1 MFEDLFFPTSWVSA
15 SLMNL
20 SETEDSFVIELRAT
34 GLSKED
40 IDISIEDDVLI
51 VKSKTDSVNKSNKWL
66 RHEFRPDKI
75 NKRIEIPYGCDLSNI
90 KAKVELGILTITI
103 PKDYEKT
110 NKKYIMIE

>member
-34 GLSKED
+34 GLNKED
-40 IDISIEDDVLI
+40 IDISVEDDVLI
-51 VKSKTDSVNKSNKWL
+51 VKSKTDTTNKNNKWL

-75 NKRIEIPYGCDLSNI
+75 NKRIEIPYGCDLGNI
-90 KAKVELGILTITI
+90 KAKVELGVLTITI

-110 NKKYIMIE
+110 NKKSIMIE